1 MEESDASELEL
12 QEYQHEDWERRI
24 KSSKMHEEN
33 PVAAPFSP
41 FFQLSL

>member
-33 PVAAPFSP
+33 PVTAPFSP